1 MSDHECKLC
10 CVYESYLVI
19 SNFYLFLKMSMNTK
33 QVNDNMTHLKHGLY
47 NTVSLGLTVVV
58 NSGLLA
64 PSDLFHGQQSRD
76 LS

>member
-33 QVNDNMTHLKHGLY
+33 QVNVNMTHLKHGL
-47 NTVSLGLTVVV
+47 NHCTDCTIL
-58 NSGLLA
+58 N
-64 PSDLFHGQQSRD
+64 H
-76 LS
+76 